1 MNLKGNNMRKKVYFS
16 EIVFTNEY
24 YIDGVNIL
32 DDRNIEYLG
41 NIDIDL
47 KVNLSFSKIHNAKLV
62 KIKDLNIDI
71 VIAKVKDFKI
81 ICYLKSNILLKVA
94 NHPRNQESLYK
105 NYNLLEEYVINKLKK
120 LTDDNIVYSPDYKTR
135 GFISYDHGLVSL
147 RYQRLEIEEEGLYFY
162 EDVSSDDFWSWED
175 LSGISYF
182 DTLENAKK
190 EATLYLQNY
199 ITERYRF
206 YEQPYNILWQY
217 ETTKF
222 QTWGYMMKFG
232 IIGPFI
238 IILLSC
244 ILPLCGESNW
254 NILWLS
260 GGCSL
265 FAIIVASI
273 VVLTSYNPI
282 TYGVTDKGIIACKGI
297 YRVCSYDNIKNIK
310 LKKSMFNKNK
320 GSIKF
325 KLYNGSSINYN
336 FDNIE
341 NPEEVYKIIK
351 EQMNK

>member
-1 MNLKGNNMRKKVYFS
+1 MRKKVYFS

-47 KVNLSFSKIHNAKLV
+47 KVNLSFSKIDNAQLV
-62 KIKDLNIDI
+62 RIKDLNIDI
-71 VIAKVKDFKI
+71 VIAEVKDFKI
-81 ICYLKSNILLKVA
+81 ICYLKSNIFLKVA
-94 NHPRNQESLYK
+94 NHPRNQESIHK

-135 GFISYDHGLVSL
+135 GFVSYESGLVSL
-147 RYQRLEIEEEGLYFY
+147 KYQSLEIEDEVGFYFY
-162 EDVSSDDFWSWED
+162 EDVSSDGFWSWED

-182 DTLENAKK
+182 DTIENAKK
-190 EATLYLQNY
+190 EATIYLQNY
-199 ITERYRF
+199 ITELYRF
-206 YEQPYNILWQY
+206 YGQPYNILWQY

-222 QTWGYMMKFG
+222 QTWVYMMKFG
-232 IIGPFI
+232 IIGPVI

-265 FAIIVASI
+265 FAMIVASI
-273 VVLTSYNPI
+273 LVLTGYNPI
-282 TYGVTDKGIIACKGI
+282 TYEVTDKGIITCKGI
-297 YRVCSYDNIKNIK
+297 YHECSYDNIKNIK
-310 LKKSMFNKNK
+310 LKRSMFNKNK
-320 GSIKF
+320 GSIKL
-325 KLYNGSSINYN
+325 KLHKGSSINYN
-336 FDNIE
+336 FDNI
-341 NPEEVYKIIK
+341 
-351 EQMNK
+351 

>member
-1 MNLKGNNMRKKVYFS
+1 MRKKVYFS

-47 KVNLSFSKIHNAKLV
+47 KVNLSFSKIDNAQLV
-62 KIKDLNIDI
+62 RIKDLNIDI
-71 VIAKVKDFKI
+71 VIAEVKDFKI
-81 ICYLKSNILLKVA
+81 ICYLKSNIFLKVA
-94 NHPRNQESLYK
+94 NHPRNQESIHK

-135 GFISYDHGLVSL
+135 GFVSYESGLVSL
-147 RYQRLEIEEEGLYFY
+147 KYQSLEIEDEVGFYFY
-162 EDVSSDDFWSWED
+162 EDVSSDGFWSWED

-182 DTLENAKK
+182 DTIENAKK
-190 EATLYLQNY
+190 EATIYLQNY
-199 ITERYRF
+199 ITELYRF
-206 YEQPYNILWQY
+206 YGQPYNILWQY

-222 QTWGYMMKFG
+222 QTWVYMMKFG
-232 IIGPFI
+232 IIGPVI

-265 FAIIVASI
+265 FAMIVASI
-273 VVLTSYNPI
+273 LVLTGYNPI
-282 TYGVTDKGIIACKGI
+282 TYEVTDKGIITCKGI
-297 YRVCSYDNIKNIK
+297 YHECSYDNIKNIK
-310 LKKSMFNKNK
+310 LKRSMFNKNK
-320 GSIKF
+320 GSIKL
-325 KLYNGSSINYN
+325 KLHKGSSINYN

-341 NPEEVYKIIK
+341 NPEEVYKIIE